1 MSTSEV
7 PGGALPGA
15 PEPGLPQVPEP
26 RSFGLREPGA
36 GGGPEA
42 GMVSG
47 SPSGPVADPADG
59 SAATLPASSATTA
72 ADSAPAATPASS
84 TTTRPATS
92 GTAAAPATPPASTA
106 PAAAPAGAGPSY
118 GTPTL
123 SQLPI
128 DTGRAGASAVTL
140 YDVARL
146 AGVST
151 ATVSR
156 VVHGLDRVADNTR
169 ARVRQV
175 IDQLGYVPDGAAQSL
190 SRRQKHV
197 IGLVGVER
205 LAPLQYDIES
215 MSLLFYDEILR
226 GVEQRIRYHNWSLL
240 FTYLREDNKEDLR
253 RLQSLSGKV
262 DGLLIGEGIVPS
274 DELAR
279 LAERLPVVVV
289 AGDPAEEAADV
300 VTADNRSGSA
310 ALIRHLVEVH
320 GRRRIFHVDGPPS
333 APDAKERRLAVNE
346 VIRQHHGVA
355 LVGSHSGRF
364 SVQSGEEA
372 AELLL
377 AERAML
383 PDAIVC
389 ANDQMAIGVLQAL
402 ARGGV
407 RVPEDLAV
415 TGFDDIFPGSLFE
428 PSLTT
433 VHQPMRLLGER
444 ACARL
449 LDRIAQPDLPP
460 QVELLPTSVVLRKS
474 CGCPPGAAL
483 RTIAQQPGTAG
494 VAAGTSGFTSS
505 PASIPGSLPGIGS
518 GPSEPTTGPSG
529 LTTATGQTAASRARR
544 HAVRPEES

>member
-1 MSTSEV
+1 MSTSDVRGSDLSGV
-7 PGGALPGA
+7 P
-15 PEPGLPQVPEP
+15 EQGLPEMPEP
-26 RSFGLREPGA
+26 RSSGLREPGA

-42 GMVSG
+42 GAVSG
-47 SPSGPVADPADG
+47 PPTNLPLAAVDVSHVSASP
-59 SAATLPASSATTA
+59 
-72 ADSAPAATPASS
+72 
-84 TTTRPATS
+84 
-92 GTAAAPATPPASTA
+92 
-106 PAAAPAGAGPSY
+106 
-118 GTPTL
+118 
-123 SQLPI
+123 
-128 DTGRAGASAVTL
+128 VTL

-156 VVHGLDRVADNTR
+156 VVHGQDRVADGTR
-169 ARVRQV
+169 ARVRQI

-205 LAPLQYDIES
+205 LAPHQYDIES

-240 FTYLREDNKEDLR
+240 ITYLREESNDDLR

-279 LAERLPVVVV
+279 LAARLPVVVV

-300 VTADNRSGSA
+300 VTADNRAGSA
-310 ALIRHLVEVH
+310 ALVRHLVEVH

-333 APDAKERRLAVNE
+333 APDAKERRLALGE
-346 VIRQHHGVA
+346 VIQEHHGVA

-372 AELLL
+372 GEKLL
-377 AERAML
+377 AERGGL

-407 RVPEDLAV
+407 RVPEELSV

-460 QVELLPTSVVLRKS
+460 QVELLPTDLVLRKS
-474 CGCPPGAAL
+474 CGCPPGTAA
-483 RTIAQQPGTAG
+483 RTLAPHPGTVG
-494 VAAGTSGFTSS
+494 IAAATADLAASGF
-505 PASIPGSLPGIGS
+505 
-518 GPSEPTTGPSG
+518 E
-529 LTTATGQTAASRARR
+529 ATGSRGRRYAR
-544 HAVRPEES
+544 PTSES

>member
-1 MSTSEV
+1 MSTSDV
-7 PGGALPGA
+7 HGNDASGV

-26 RSFGLREPGA
+26 RSSGLREPGA
-36 GGGPEA
+36 GSGPEA
-42 GMVSG
+42 GAA
-47 SPSGPVADPADG
+47 SGPLANDAQPTVIQPGGTGTEAPADELSYVPLHG
-59 SAATLPASSATTA
+59 PLPDTLLIPQPH
-72 ADSAPAATPASS
+72 PAATS
-84 TTTRPATS
+84 RAT
-92 GTAAAPATPPASTA
+92 GNP
-106 PAAAPAGAGPSY
+106 
-118 GTPTL
+118 
-123 SQLPI
+123 
-128 DTGRAGASAVTL
+128 VTL

-156 VVHGLDRVADNTR
+156 VVHGLDRVADSTR
-169 ARVRQV
+169 ARVRDV

-190 SRRQKHV
+190 SRRQKHI

-205 LAPLQYDIES
+205 LAAHQYDIES

-240 FTYLREDNKEDLR
+240 ITYLREDSNEDLR

-274 DELAR
+274 DELRR
-279 LAERLPVVVV
+279 LAGRLPVVVV

-310 ALIRHLVEVH
+310 ALVRHLVEVH
-320 GRRRIFHVDGPPS
+320 GRRRIFHVDGPPT
-333 APDAKERRLAVNE
+333 APDAKERRLALNE
-346 VIRQHHGVA
+346 VIQAHHGVA
-355 LVGSHSGRF
+355 LVGSTSGRF

-372 AELLL
+372 GEKLL
-377 AERAML
+377 ADRAAL

-389 ANDQMAIGVLQAL
+389 ANDQMAIGMLQAL

-407 RVPEDLAV
+407 RVPEDVSV
-415 TGFDDIFPGSLFE
+415 TGFDDIYPGSLYE

-449 LDRIAQPDLPP
+449 LDRIAQPDLAP
-460 QVELLPTSVVLRKS
+460 QVELLPTDLVLRKS
-474 CGCPPGAAL
+474 CGCPPGTAV
-483 RTIAQQPGTAG
+483 RTLTPQPGTAG
-494 VAAGTSGFTSS
+494 LAAATVLPA
-505 PASIPGSLPGIGS
+505 PASRG
-518 GPSEPTTGPSG
+518 
-529 LTTATGQTAASRARR
+529 RR
-544 HAVRPEES
+544 HARPTCES